1 MSLALIL
8 ALAMILDAALGEP
21 RQLWSRVSHPTV
33 VMGHLIGAADARFN
47 HGPFR
52 QIKGAVTLAALVL
65 GAWIAGWLIAQLG
78 GVVTAIAA
86 AILLSHR
93 SLVEHVEAVARALRQ
108 SLAEGRRAVA
118 QIAGRDTA
126 QMDQADISRAA
137 IESAARNVSDEVI
150 APVFWF
156 LIAGLPGMLVYKMVN
171 TADSMIGDRTPRH
184 VEFGRAAAR
193 FDDLLNLAPSR
204 LTALMIWTLHPPRG
218 DWSDIATDAAKHRS
232 PNAGWPEA
240 AMARAIDTA
249 LSGPRSCNGTRE
261 EFSFVHPRGTQDAGP
276 AQILAATSVLWR
288 LWASML
294 AALLVLAVLL

>member
-21 RQLWSRVSHPTV
+21 RWVWSRVSHPAV
-33 VMGHLIGAADARFN
+33 VMGNLIAAADARFN

-52 QIKGAVTLAALVL
+52 QIKGAVTLVALVL
-65 GAWIAGWLIAQLG
+65 GAWITGWLIAQLG
-78 GVVTAIAA
+78 GVITAIAT

-93 SLVEHVEAVARALRQ
+93 SLVAHVEAVARGLRQ

-118 QIAGRDTA
+118 QIVGRDTA
-126 QMDQADISRAA
+126 QMDQADVSRAA
-137 IESAARNVSDEVI
+137 IESAAENVSDGVI
-150 APVFWF
+150 APLFWF
-156 LIAGLPGMLVYKMVN
+156 LIAGLPGMMVYKMVN
-171 TADSMIGDRTPRH
+171 TADSMIGYRTPRH
-184 VEFGRAAAR
+184 AEFGWAAAR
-193 FDDLLNLAPSR
+193 LDDLLNLAPAR
-204 LTALMIWTLHPPRG
+204 LTALMIWALHPPRS
-218 DWSDIATDAAKHRS
+218 DWSGIATDAAKHRS

-249 LSGPRSCNGTRE
+249 LSGPRSYHGTRE
-261 EFSFVHPRGTQDAGP
+261 DFPFVHPRGTQDAGP